1 MVSSSQKTPRR
12 GATTQRNKATKT
24 SRAPMPGWLW
34 ALGGLVVGFFL
45 AHYQNGTAPWQ
56 DDPASGPEATVIS
69 REQRDDSAAEG
80 AAEDD
85 EASMPTFEFYTL
97 LPETEVIAPGGVVPS
112 TVVQPEPAPAATP
125 AEEVASNA
133 SDTSGQLTEDE
144 QSAMP
149 DEPIASSTPVS
160 DDDPIAEL
168 IAANN
173 TENSA
178 ENTEQ
183 NTATSQP
190 EAPAAQAEQARY
202 MLQAAS
208 FRSETDAGRMRDRLK
223 NLSLLAHISKV
234 QANGNTW
241 HRVQVGPY
249 DDPRE
254 LNRAQDLM
262 NTQGIEPLLIQLQ
275 N

>member
-1 MVSSSQKTPRR
+1 
-12 GATTQRNKATKT
+12 
-24 SRAPMPGWLW
+24 MPGWLW

-56 DDPASGPEATVIS
+56 DDSALGPEATVIS
-69 REQRDDSAAEG
+69 REQRDDSATEG

-97 LPETEVIAPGGVVPS
+97 LPETEVIAPDGVVPS
-112 TVVQPEPAPAATP
+112 TVERPEPAPAQ
-125 AEEVASNA
+125 EVASSA
-133 SDTSGQLTEDE
+133 PDTSSQLTEDE
-144 QSAMP
+144 QAAMP

-160 DDDPIAEL
+160 NDDPIAEL

-173 TENSA
+173 TENST

-183 NTATSQP
+183 NAPTSQP
-190 EAPAAQAEQARY
+190 EAPATQAEQTRY

-208 FRSETDAGRMRDRLK
+208 FRSETDAGRMRDRLR

>member
-1 MVSSSQKTPRR
+1 MASSSRKTPRR
-12 GATTQRNKATKT
+12 GATTQRNKTTK
-24 SRAPMPGWLW
+24 SPRRPLPGWLW

-56 DDPASGPEATVIS
+56 DDAESGPEATVIS
-69 REQRDDSAAEG
+69 REQRDDSTAEG
-80 AAEDD
+80 TAEED

-112 TVVQPEPAPAATP
+112 TVKRPEPAADKAP
-125 AEEVASNA
+125 EENVASNA
-133 SDTSGQLTEDE
+133 SGQLTEDE
-144 QSAMP
+144 QSVEP

-160 DDDPIAEL
+160 NDDPIAEL

-173 TENSA
+173 TENNGQS
-178 ENTEQ
+178 
-183 NTATSQP
+183 TATSQP
-190 EAPAAQAEQARY
+190 ATATQEEQKRY

-208 FRSETDAGRMRDRLK
+208 FRSETDADRMRDRLQ

-262 NTQGIEPLLIQLQ
+262 STQGIEPLLIQLQ

>member
-1 MVSSSQKTPRR
+1 MASSSRKTPRR
-12 GATTQRNKATKT
+12 GATTQRNKTTKT
-24 SRAPMPGWLW
+24 SRTPLPGWLW

-56 DDPASGPEATVIS
+56 EDPATGPEATVIS

-80 AAEDD
+80 SAEDD
-85 EASMPTFEFYTL
+85 KASMPTFEFYTL

-112 TVVQPEPAPAATP
+112 TVVQPEPSPATAP
-125 AEEVASNA
+125 AEEVASN
-133 SDTSGQLTEDE
+133 TSGQLTEDE
-144 QSAMP
+144 QSAVP

-173 TENSA
+173 TEN
-178 ENTEQ
+178 TEQ
-183 NTATSQP
+183 SSAAAQPAT
-190 EAPAAQAEQARY
+190 PAAEEAQKRY

-234 QANGNTW
+234 QANGDTW

-262 NTQGIEPLLIQLQ
+262 STQGIEPLLIQLQ

>member
-1 MVSSSQKTPRR
+1 MASSSRKTPRR
-12 GATTQRNKATKT
+12 GATTQRNKTTKT
-24 SRAPMPGWLW
+24 SRTPMPGWLW

-56 DDPASGPEATVIS
+56 DDPATGPEATVIS

-80 AAEDD
+80 SAEDD

-112 TVVQPEPAPAATP
+112 TVVQPEPAPAAP
-125 AEEVASNA
+125 AEEVASN
-133 SDTSGQLTEDE
+133 TSGQLTEDE

-173 TENSA
+173 TEN
-178 ENTEQ
+178 TEQ

-190 EAPAAQAEQARY
+190 AAPAAQTEQARY

-234 QANGNTW
+234 QANGDTW

-262 NTQGIEPLLIQLQ
+262 STQGIEPLLIQLQ